1 MTKKT
6 HLPFLFLASL
16 FANLAHSA
24 EHKLDDEK
32 KLALVADGGGSF
44 PMMGGGSYGAGLRLE
59 YATSRFI
66 SVILPLDYRFIAY
79 GGFSDS
85 PQFDAF
91 TAGIGGRF
99 YFSQLFW
106 AQKTLKGFFAEGSL
120 GVGYAVEQPGDYMGV
135 SQPKNQGATFSLSAA
150 LGYSYAFDFGLVIG
164 GMVKISGRG
173 FSPPI
178 KQSGI
183 IAHPNPE
190 LLAQIGWAF

>member
-6 HLPFLFLASL
+6 HLIFLFLVSL
-16 FANLAHSA
+16 LANLAHA
-24 EHKLDDEK
+24 VEHKSDGEK
-32 KLALVADGGGSF
+32 KLALVAEGGGSF
-44 PMMGGGSYGAGLRLE
+44 PMMGGGSYGTGLRLE
-59 YATSRFI
+59 YAISRFI
-66 SVILPLDYRFIAY
+66 SVILPIDYRFIAY
-79 GGFSDS
+79 GGFSDT
-85 PQFDAF
+85 PKFDAF
-91 TAGIGGRF
+91 TAGMGGRF

-106 AQKTLKGFFAEGSL
+106 AQKTLQGFFAEGSL
-120 GVGYAVEQPGDYMGV
+120 GVGYAFEQPGDDKGV
-135 SQPKNQGATFSLSAA
+135 SQPKNQGATFSLSGA

-173 FSPPI
+173 FSRPI